1 MQTIS
6 HSDFVVGIF
15 RKELKNRFL
24 CEVNIDGEDVVC
36 YVPSSCHLSNFLKL
50 DGKKVLLVP
59 TATPKSRTKY
69 ALFAVPYKRSYIILN
84 TSMANRIIEANIS
97 SRKFSFLG
105 KRKIVEKERV
115 INNYK
120 SDLYLPETK
129 TIIEVKSVI
138 SLKREAP
145 FPTVY
150 SERTVQQLKQLYN
163 LLESGYRACF
173 VITSLHPYIDRVVID
188 TSSEFYKE
196 LKRCQEKGLIVAAY
210 TSKLEK
216 EHLQLGKCIEIK
228 YETLQR
234 H

>member
-1 MQTIS
+1 MQTLS
-6 HSDFVVGIF
+6 RCDFVVGVF

-36 YVPSSCHLSNFLKL
+36 YVPSSCRLSNFLKL
-50 DGKKVLLVP
+50 DGKEVLLVP
-59 TATPKSRTKY
+59 TVTPQSRTQY
-69 ALFAVPYKRSYIILN
+69 SLFAVPYKRSYIILN

-97 SRKFSFLG
+97 NRKFSFLG

-138 SLKREAP
+138 SLNREAL

-150 SERTVQQLKQLYN
+150 SERTVQQLKQLYD
-163 LLESGYRACF
+163 LLGSGYRACF
-173 VITSLHPYIDRVVID
+173 VIISLHPYIDKVVID
-188 TSSEFYKE
+188 TTSDFYKE
-196 LKRCQEKGLIVAAY
+196 LKRCQAEGLIVKAY
-210 TSKLEK
+210 TSKLGN
-216 EHLQLGKCIEIK
+216 EHLQLGKHIDIK
-228 YETLQR
+228 FEAVHGY
-234 H
+234 